1 VHASWFLQ
9 QPCAKQRV
17 LITVVDMQEKHPMKN
32 QLCRIALSGLLA
44 TGLTLGTAAAFA
56 QQDSP
61 AAPDA
66 SAQQPGNGGGRMGRM
81 QMSPD
86 ERLAQMTKRYD
97 LSADQQTQIKPIL
110 ADSQQQMTAL
120 RGDSSMSREDKM
132 TKMMSIREASNTKIS
147 AILNDSQ
154 KQKFADD
161 QQKMQQRMMQ
171 RGGGAPAGA
180 PPAQ

>member
-1 VHASWFLQ
+1 
-9 QPCAKQRV
+9 
-17 LITVVDMQEKHPMKN
+17 MQEKHPMKN
-32 QLCRIALSGLLA
+32 QLCRIVLSGLLA

-66 SAQQPGNGGGRMGRM
+66 SAPQPGPGHMGRQ
-81 QMSPD
+81 QMTPD
-86 ERLAQMTKRYD
+86 EQLARMTKRYD

-110 ADSQQQMTAL
+110 ADSQQQMMAL
-120 RGDSSMSREDKM
+120 RQDSSLSREDKM
-132 TKMMSIREASNTKIS
+132 AKMMSIREGANTKIS

-161 QQKMQQRMMQ
+161 QQKMQQRMQQ
-171 RGGGAPAGA
+171 RGGGAPAGG

>member
-1 VHASWFLQ
+1 
-9 QPCAKQRV
+9 
-17 LITVVDMQEKHPMKN
+17 MKN

-61 AAPDA
+61 AAPDV
-66 SAQQPGNGGGRMGRM
+66 SAQPGNGGGRMGRR

-110 ADSQQQMTAL
+110 ADSQQQMMAL
-120 RGDSSMSREDKM
+120 RQDSSMSREDKM

-154 KQKFADD
+154 KQKFAED
-161 QQKMQQRMMQ
+161 QQKMQQRMQ
-171 RGGGAPAGA
+171 EHGGGAPAGG